1 MSSRPRDNTDGSP
14 MPAPD
19 RRPLGHART
28 ALRLAPAGAA
38 LALLAACTQSGDF
51 GRPRTGVWN
60 GLIDTTGSF
69 STRDRGRLL
78 LESGLTD
85 DEQALRDRAWRF
97 VEPAS
102 SFAAFQDTVFG
113 LASAHT
119 LPPTWRYEEVGAY
132 YEALTAEPSRS
143 PVSRYRK
150 LSDDATA
157 DARLIPIFVALAARV
172 IDADAARLR
181 SLPFAKTLDDAAVRD
196 AVQRVAENRCLI
208 AWVRFEAGLRLAR
221 YRFALEHLFAAAPA
235 SESVS
240 AERSIMMLA
249 ARRNLLDPLL
259 PPDAAARCGLG
270 PVPLPPPPPV
280 AQAEPLVVKY

>member
-1 MSSRPRDNTDGSP
+1 MSHRPRAATDGSP
-14 MPAPD
+14 MSAPD
-19 RRPLGHART
+19 RRPFDRARRAMRLG
-28 ALRLAPAGAA
+28 PVGAA
-38 LALLAACTQSGDF
+38 LAVLAACTQSGDF

-97 VEPAS
+97 VQPAS
-102 SFAAFQDTVFG
+102 SFTAFQDAVLG
-113 LASAHT
+113 LASAHV
-119 LPPTWRYEEVGAY
+119 LPPTWRYEEVGSY

-150 LSDDATA
+150 LGDDATA

-181 SLPFAKTLDDAAVRD
+181 SLPFAKTLDNADVLEAA
-196 AVQRVAENRCLI
+196 QRVAENRCLI

-235 SESVS
+235 PESVS

-270 PVPLPPPPPV
+270 PAPQPPPVPV

>member
-1 MSSRPRDNTDGSP
+1 MSISDARRSRP
-14 MPAPD
+14 
-19 RRPLGHART
+19 ARL
-28 ALRLAPAGAA
+28 AARLAPLGAA

-69 STRDRGRLL
+69 SSHDRGRLL
-78 LESGLTD
+78 LDSGLTD

-97 VEPAS
+97 VQPAS
-102 SFAAFQDTVFG
+102 TFTAFQDVVLG
-113 LASAHT
+113 LASAHA
-119 LPPTWRYEEVGAY
+119 LPATWRFEDVGAY
-132 YEALTAEPSRS
+132 YETLTAEPSRS
-143 PVSRYRK
+143 PVSRYRQ
-150 LSDDATA
+150 LGDDATA

-181 SLPFAKTLDDAAVRD
+181 SLPFARTLDDADVRL
-196 AVQRVAENRCLI
+196 AAQRVAENRCLI

-235 SESVS
+235 PESVS
-240 AERSIMMLA
+240 AERSVMMLA

-270 PVPLPPPPPV
+270 PIPLPPPVPV
-280 AQAEPLVVKY
+280 AQAAPLVVKD

>member
-1 MSSRPRDNTDGSP
+1 MTGRSRDGIAGFA
-14 MPAPD
+14 MPAVLD
-19 RRPLGHART
+19 RPIGL
-28 ALRLAPAGAA
+28 LRKASRSLPVGAA
-38 LALLAACTQSGDF
+38 LALLAACTQNGDF

-69 STRDRGRLL
+69 SSHDRGRLL
-78 LESGLTD
+78 LDSGLTD

-97 VEPAS
+97 VQPAS
-102 SFAAFQDTVFG
+102 TFSAFQDVVLG
-113 LASAHT
+113 LASAHAM
-119 LPPTWRYEEVGAY
+119 PPTWRYEEVGAY
-132 YEALTAEPSRS
+132 YVALTSEPSRS
-143 PVSRYRK
+143 PVSRYRQ
-150 LSDDATA
+150 LGDDATA

-181 SLPFAKTLDDAAVRD
+181 SLPFAKTLDDADVRL
-196 AVQRVAENRCLI
+196 AAQRVAENRCLI

-235 SESVS
+235 PESVS
-240 AERSIMMLA
+240 AERAILMLA

-270 PVPLPPPPPV
+270 PVPLPV
-280 AQAEPLVVKY
+280 AQAGPLVVKD